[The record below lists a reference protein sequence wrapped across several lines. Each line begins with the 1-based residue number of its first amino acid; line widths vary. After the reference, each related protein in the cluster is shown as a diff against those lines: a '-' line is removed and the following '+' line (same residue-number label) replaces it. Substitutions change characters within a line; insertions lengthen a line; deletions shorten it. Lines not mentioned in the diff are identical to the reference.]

1 MWAARVLRPV
11 PGGSSSAG
19 AEEAGSKF
27 GSAHRGHARI
37 PSNTRSAEFLSER
50 TRSLCTL
57 FTLFAIRFAFARGEL
72 IVWECVVL
80 VFLIFHVVSFSSR
93 RLYDTTDEGAAAW
106 HRRMMIDEQKRGSDG
121 KGAGS
126 GKRAMDVDGV
136 A

>member
-1 MWAARVLRPV
+1 MYVVYFIRY
-11 PGGSSSAG
+11 
-19 AEEAGSKF
+19 
-27 GSAHRGHARI
+27 
-37 PSNTRSAEFLSER
+37 
-50 TRSLCTL
+50 SLCFCTWGIDSVGSNVSCL
-57 FTLFAIRFAFARGEL
+57 L
-72 IVWECVVL
+72 I
-80 VFLIFHVVSFSSR
+80 FLIFHVVSFSSR